1 MFILSKMLVKPT
13 KRWYSLKECVSVKSE
28 KELSSLDSKLA
39 FYIVKRVLL
48 ALFTVFLVITITFF
62 VMKAIPG
69 GPFLSEKSPSPEV
82 MAQLEAKYGLD
93 KSIFEQYTTYLK
105 GVLQFDFGPSIKN
118 RGRNVTDL
126 ILEGFKTSGKLGIIA
141 AGVAIAFGL
150 TMGAL
155 AAVFHDKVLDKVIMV
170 LSTASVA
177 MPSFVIATILLLA
190 FCVKIPIFPS
200 NGSTAAG
207 LVLPVIA
214 LSLYPMAY
222 ITRLTRS
229 SMLDVLGQDYI
240 RTARAKGVSPVK
252 VIFKHSLK
260 NAVTPVITYV
270 GPMIAYILTGS
281 LVVEQIFVV
290 PGIGKFFFSSII
302 NRDYPMVMGT
312 TIFLATIMV
321 IMTLISDICYKIFDP
336 RVDLS

>member
-1 MFILSKMLVKPT
+1 M
-13 KRWYSLKECVSVKSE
+13 
-28 KELSSLDSKLA
+28 DSKLA

-48 ALFTVFLVITITFF
+48 AIFTVFLVITITFF

-69 GPFLSEKSPSPEV
+69 GPFLSEKSPSPAV
-82 MAQLEAKYGLD
+82 TAQLEAKYGLD
-93 KSIFEQYTTYLK
+93 KPILEQYTTYLGDVVK
-105 GVLQFDFGPSIKN
+105 FDFGPSIKN

-126 ILEGFKTSGKLGIIA
+126 ILEGFQTSGKLGIIA
-141 AGVAIAFGL
+141 AAIAIVFGL
-150 TMGAL
+150 VMGSL
-155 AAVFHDKVLDKVIMV
+155 AAVFHNKVIDKVIMV
-170 LSTASVA
+170 LSTGSVA
-177 MPSFVIATILLLA
+177 MPSFVIATILLLV
-190 FCVKIPIFPS
+190 FCAKIPIFPS
-200 NGSTAAG
+200 HGSTAAG
-207 LVLPVIA
+207 LVLPVIS

-240 RTARAKGVSPVK
+240 RTAKAKGVSPK
-252 VIFKHSLK
+252 GVIFKHALK

-281 LVVEQIFVV
+281 LVVEQIFNV
-290 PGIGKFFFSSII
+290 PGIGKYFFSSII

-321 IMTLISDICYKIFDP
+321 IMNLISDICYKIFDP

>member
-1 MFILSKMLVKPT
+1 M
-13 KRWYSLKECVSVKSE
+13 
-28 KELSSLDSKLA
+28 DSKLA

-48 ALFTVFLVITITFF
+48 ALFSIFLVITITFF
-62 VMKAIPG
+62 IMKAIPG
-69 GPFLSEKSPSPEV
+69 GPFLSEKSPSAAV

-93 KSIFEQYTTYLK
+93 KPIFEQYTTYLK
-105 GVLQFDFGPSIKN
+105 DVLHFDFGPSIKN
-118 RGRNVTDL
+118 RGRTVADL
-126 ILEGFKTSGKLGIIA
+126 MLEGFKTSGKLGIEA
-141 AGVAIAFGL
+141 AAIAIVLGLVFGSV
-150 TMGAL
+150 
-155 AAVFHDKVLDKVIMV
+155 AAVFHNKWIDKLIMV
-170 LSTASVA
+170 LSTGSVA
-177 MPSFVIATILLLA
+177 MPSFVIATILLLG
-190 FCVKIPIFPS
+190 FCVWIPIFPP

-207 LVLPVIA
+207 LVLPVVS

-240 RTARAKGVSPVK
+240 RTARAKGVSSNK

-281 LVVEQIFVV
+281 LVVENIFSV
-290 PGIGKFFFSSII
+290 PGIGNYFYSSII

-312 TIFLATIMV
+312 TIFLATLMV
-321 IMTLISDICYKIFDP
+321 IMTLLSDIAYKVFDP
-336 RVDLS
+336 RVDLT

>member
-1 MFILSKMLVKPT
+1 M
-13 KRWYSLKECVSVKSE
+13 
-28 KELSSLDSKLA
+28 DSKLA

-48 ALFTVFLVITITFF
+48 AVFTVFLVITITFF

-69 GPFLSEKSPSPEV
+69 GPFLSEKAPSPAV
-82 MAQLEAKYGLD
+82 TKQLEAKYGLD
-93 KSIFEQYTTYLK
+93 KPLFEQYTTYLTD
-105 GVLQFDFGPSIKN
+105 VLHFDFGPSIKN
-118 RGRNVTDL
+118 RGRNVSDL
-126 ILEGFKTSGKLGIIA
+126 ILEGFATSGKLGIIA
-141 AGVAIAFGL
+141 AMIAIACGL
-150 TMGAL
+150 TLGAL
-155 AAVFHDKVLDKVIMV
+155 AAVNHNKFLDKLIMV
-170 LSTASVA
+170 LSTGSVA
-177 MPSFVIATILLLA
+177 MPSFVIATILLLV
-190 FCVKIPIFPS
+190 FCVKLPIFPS

-207 LVLPVIA
+207 LILPVFS

-240 RTARAKGVSPVK
+240 RTAKAKGVSGKK
-252 VIFKHSLK
+252 VIFKHALK
-260 NAVTPVITYV
+260 NAVTPVITYI
-270 GPMIAYILTGS
+270 GPMIAFILTGS
-281 LVVEQIFVV
+281 LVTEQIFAV
-290 PGIGKFFFSSII
+290 PGIGKYFFSSII